1 MAFKKIV
8 VASTIATF
16 ILIVIGGL
24 VRATKS
30 GLGCGTDWP
39 NCSGRLVPEL
49 ANRAMVI
56 EYSHRLVAGIVV
68 VLLAAVAIQA
78 FRTGQTRVIRFSSIG
93 AFGLVVF
100 QALLGMIVVVLELQA
115 ISVVLHLATALSLL
129 ALLLFIW
136 LDIGEYRET
145 RDSRMAGRAGVAAAV
160 VLAVLLVGSYVSGR
174 DAGYVFSDWPLMDG
188 RLIPTFSV
196 ELEVLHWLHR
206 VLAAVAGVVVGITL
220 APAIRRRKEMPR
232 GARFAVVALVAFL
245 LEVAVGAANVV
256 TEGND
261 AFVTLHLALGTLI
274 WGNVVSLALVTRP
287 RTSIVEDHSLRQVA
301 VLESR

>member
-8 VASTIATF
+8 AASTIATF
-16 ILIVIGGL
+16 LLIVIGGL

-39 NCSGRLVPEL
+39 NCSGRLLPEL

-78 FRTGQTRVIRFSSIG
+78 FRTGQARGIRNASVG
-93 AFGLVVF
+93 AFALVVF
-100 QALLGMIVVVLELQA
+100 QALLGMIVVVLELEA
-115 ISVVLHLATALSLL
+115 VSVVLHLATALSLL

-136 LDIGEYRET
+136 LEVGESSDASDT
-145 RDSRMAGRAGVAAAV
+145 RLAGHARVAGGAV
-160 VLAVLLVGSYVSGR
+160 LVLLLVGSYVSGR
-174 DAGYVFSDWPLMDG
+174 DAGYVFADWPLMDG
-188 RLIPTFSV
+188 RLIPTLAV

-206 VLAAVAGVVVGITL
+206 ALAVVTGVILAITL
-220 APAIRRRKEMPR
+220 APAIRHKNEIPR
-232 GARFAVVALVAFL
+232 AARFATVALVAFL
-245 LEVAVGAANVV
+245 AEVGVGAANVL
-256 TEGND
+256 TQGNSG
-261 AFVTLHLALGTLI
+261 FVTLHLALGALI

-287 RTSIVEDHSLRQVA
+287 RTSVAEDRSIRQVA